1 MAERSDQSLRRRKTR
16 DWALILP
23 VVGLV
28 LFMPPIASIF
38 PVGGSL
44 GGVPAS
50 VVYIFVVWAS
60 LILGAFLLARRVS
73 RQGDTDDLETP
84 EHPTDDRGEDGAAP

>member
-38 PVGGSL
+38 PVEGSL
-44 GGVPAS
+44 GGVPAP
-50 VVYIFVVWAS
+50 VVYIFSVWAG
-60 LILGAFLLARRVS
+60 LIVGAFLLARRIS
-73 RQGDTDDLETP
+73 RRGDPEDLETP
-84 EHPTDDRGEDGAAP
+84 EQPTDDRGEDGAAP